1 MSKVIVLVTFELH
14 ADDAAAMKA
23 LAATMQAATQ
33 QEPGCLQYVF
43 GQELAHP
50 ERFQLSEVWRDQRAL
65 DAHFETPHMATF
77 RRGLQGLRL
86 VRRVATSYTVAHE
99 GDPLRGR

>member
-1 MSKVIVLVTFELH
+1 MSKVVVLVTFELH
-14 ADDAAAMKA
+14 PDDVAGMKTLAVAME
-23 LAATMQAATQ
+23 AATQ

-43 GQELAHP
+43 GQELTHP
-50 ERFQLSEVWRDQRAL
+50 ARFQLSEVWSDQAAL

-86 VRRVATSYTVAHE
+86 IKRVATSYTVARE
-99 GDPLRGR
+99 QDPLAPR